1 MYDIIIYV
9 IIVVLIVRFLFVH
22 IKYPFWSCMPVHHVY
37 DFMFLKQPFPMRHK
51 YTNPLLIKS
60 IPFLDLN
67 DTYLKYF
74 VELLQASYI
83 QDDTI
88 LYTMEQK
95 HARAYLT
102 GHNDPTFV
110 SFYCNPIY
118 KAVNTEDLLPAI
130 NVSLVK
136 EPVGCA
142 ASYPVTMNGSVRLN
156 YITFIGAK
164 EDKVVRELIA
174 THDYNVRRHNP
185 DIQACLIKK
194 EAGACDGVKPLL
206 TFHTKMCL
214 IPRFLC
220 KATSGLC
227 KVKEIVQVYR
237 QNWDVTM
244 DLLHSLSNCF
254 SITIDIGALKAR
266 IDAQEWYV
274 YAYCYRG
281 VTLAMYFIE
290 DAHMLYEETGHKALR
305 LVASINNGLDPVKFN
320 AGFQD
325 CLRRIVKS
333 NLDFKMVIMDCIGDT
348 KQIQMDKTLWQ
359 TSGAYYL
366 INMAQPNAA
375 DEFYERAF
383 VLV

>member
-1 MYDIIIYV
+1 MYDIILYGV
-9 IIVVLIVRFLFVH
+9 IVVLIIRFLLVH

-37 DFMFLKQPFPMRHK
+37 DLMFLKQPFPMRHK

-83 QDDTI
+83 QDDNI
-88 LYTMEQK
+88 LYTMQQK
-95 HARAYLT
+95 HAKAYLT

-118 KAVNTEDLLPAI
+118 KAVNTSDNLPAVD
-130 NVSLVK
+130 VSLVP
-136 EPVGCA
+136 EPVGTA
-142 ASYPVTMNGSVRLN
+142 ASYPVTINGSIRLN
-156 YITFIGAK
+156 YITFVASKG
-164 EDKVVRELIA
+164 EKVVRELIA

-194 EAGACDGVKPLL
+194 EAGSCNGVKPLL
-206 TFHTKMCL
+206 TFQTKMFQ
-214 IPRFLC
+214 IPRF
-220 KATSGLC
+220 LC

-244 DLLHSLSNCF
+244 DLLSGTFGNF

-266 IDAQEWYV
+266 IEAQEWFV

-290 DAHMLYEETGHKALR
+290 DAHMLYEDTEHKVLR
-305 LVASINNGLDPVKFN
+305 LVASINNGLDLRKFN

-325 CLRRIVKS
+325 CLRRIVKA

-348 KQIQMDKTLWQ
+348 KQIQLENMMWQ

-366 INMAQPNAA
+366 INMAPPSVA